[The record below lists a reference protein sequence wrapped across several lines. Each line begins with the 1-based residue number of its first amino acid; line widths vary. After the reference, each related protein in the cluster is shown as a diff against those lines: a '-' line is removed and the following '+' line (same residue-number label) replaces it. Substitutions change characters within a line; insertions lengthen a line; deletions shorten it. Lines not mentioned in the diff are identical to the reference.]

1 MSNQYDN
8 PQETHSIKKHIP
20 LLLIL
25 MVGLFLAILNQTLLN
40 VAIPHINT
48 EFGVSANTS
57 QWLLTGYMLVNG
69 ALIPLSPFLIERFA
83 VRRLFLFAMFCFTLG
98 SLICGVAAGFP
109 VMLTGRLIQAVGGGV
124 LAPLVMT
131 IILFIFPPEIRG
143 KGMGIFG
150 LAMMFAPAVGPT
162 LSGWVV
168 QNYDWHL
175 LFTGMVPLGFI
186 VLVFAFIRLKDIQ
199 APKKVTVDMLSV
211 ITSLAGVSLLLYGF
225 SEAGNDGWDDSIVL
239 STMIAGVILLVIF
252 SVRQLRLEKP
262 LLDLRIF
269 NFGIFTLSSII
280 NVVLTISLFS
290 GMFLLPI
297 YLQTI
302 RGFSPLD
309 SGLLLLPGALIMLV
323 MSPISGTLF
332 DKLGPRPLAIF
343 GMAITTVTTY
353 LFTKLSMD
361 TPYSYIVMIYMLR
374 MFGMSFLM
382 MPIMTA
388 GLNQLPKQ
396 LSSHGTSMANTLRQ
410 ISGSI
415 GISLIT
421 TIFSNRTTFH
431 LSEMEGSM
439 NTSDPFFMS
448 TFHDFVQK
456 IAMTMHIPLPQ
467 AQQTAIQTL
476 FGKASQQSA
485 IFGINDAFIW
495 STIIS
500 AIGLVLSLFLRD
512 VRKDKVQEEAVPP
525 PQNEEVLLLPAPKN
539 VS

>member
-1 MSNQYDN
+1 MSSEFQQ
-8 PQETHSIKKHIP
+8 PQDSHNIKRFIP
-20 LLLIL
+20 LLAIL

-40 VAIPHINT
+40 VAIPHLIT
-48 EFGVSANTS
+48 EFGVSANTA

-98 SLICGVAAGFP
+98 SLICGISTGFP
-109 VMLTGRLIQAVGGGV
+109 IMLVGRLIQAVGGGV

-131 IILFIFPPEIRG
+131 IIIFIFPPEIRG

-162 LSGWVV
+162 LSGFVV

-175 LFTGMVPLGFI
+175 LFTGMVPLGFV
-186 VLVFAFIRLKDIQ
+186 VLILAFFSLKDIQ
-199 APKKVTVDMLSV
+199 PPKKVTVDGPSV
-211 ITSLAGVSLLLYGF
+211 FTSLAGMSLLLYGF
-225 SEAGNDGWDDSIVL
+225 SEAGNDGWDDAVVL
-239 STMIAGVILLVIF
+239 STMIAGAVLLMIF
-252 SVRQLRLEKP
+252 TIRQLRIEKP
-262 LLDLRIF
+262 LLDMRIF
-269 NFGIFTLSSII
+269 NYGIFSLASVI

-302 RGFSPLD
+302 RGYSPLD

-323 MSPISGTLF
+323 MSPVSGTLF

-353 LFTKLSMD
+353 FFTRLTMD
-361 TPYSYIVMIYMLR
+361 TPYTFIVILYMFR

-388 GLNQLPKQ
+388 GLNQLPKH
-396 LSSHGTSMANTLRQ
+396 LSSHGTSMSNTLRQ
-410 ISGSI
+410 VSGSI

-421 TIFSNRTTFH
+421 TIFTNRTTFH
-431 LSEMEGSM
+431 MNEMEGSM
-439 NTSDPFFMS
+439 NTADPFFMAS
-448 TFHDFVQK
+448 FHEFVQK
-456 IAMTMHIPLPQ
+456 VAVTLHLPVSQ
-467 AQQTAIQTL
+467 AQQQAVTIL
-476 FGKASQQSA
+476 FGKASQQSS
-485 IFGINDAFIW
+485 INGINDAFIIA
-495 STIIS
+495 TVIS

-512 VRKDKVQEEAVPP
+512 VRKDKVREAAAPVP
-525 PQNEEVLLLPAPKN
+525 QKDEILLLPAPKN

>member
-1 MSNQYDN
+1 MTDELQQ
-8 PQETHSIKKHIP
+8 PQDAHGIKRYIP
-20 LLLIL
+20 LLVIL

-40 VAIPHINT
+40 VAIPHLIT
-48 EFGVSANTS
+48 EFGVSANTA

-98 SLICGVAAGFP
+98 SLICGIATGFP
-109 VMLTGRLIQAVGGGV
+109 VMLIGRLIQAVGGGV

-143 KGMGIFG
+143 RGMGIFG

-175 LFTGMVPLGFI
+175 LFTGMVPLGAI
-186 VLVFAFIRLKDIQ
+186 VLIFAFFSLKDIQ
-199 APKKVTVDMLSV
+199 PAKKVKVDAPSV
-211 ITSLAGVSLLLYGF
+211 VTSLAGMALLLYGF
-225 SEAGNDGWDDSIVL
+225 SEAGNDGWDDAVVL
-239 STMIAGVILLVIF
+239 STMIAGAVLLAIFVI
-252 SVRQLRLEKP
+252 RQLRIEKP
-262 LLDLRIF
+262 LLDMRIF
-269 NFGIFTLSSII
+269 KYSIFSLSSVI

-302 RGFSPLD
+302 RGYSPLD

-323 MSPISGTLF
+323 MSPVSGTLF
-332 DKLGPRPLAIF
+332 DKVGPRPLAIF
-343 GMAITTVTTY
+343 GMAITTATTY
-353 LFTKLSMD
+353 YFTKLTMD
-361 TPYSYIVMIYMLR
+361 TTYTFIVVLYMFR

-388 GLNQLPKQ
+388 GLNQLPKH
-396 LSSHGTSMANTLRQ
+396 LSSHGTSMSNTLRQ
-410 ISGSI
+410 VSGSI

-421 TIFSNRTTFH
+421 TIFTNRTTFH
-431 LSEMEGSM
+431 VNEMEGAM
-439 NTSDPFFMS
+439 NTADPFFMAS
-448 TFHDFVQK
+448 FHEFVQK
-456 IAMTMHIPLPQ
+456 VATTLHLPVSQ
-467 AQQTAIQTL
+467 AQSQAVQIL
-476 FGKASQQSA
+476 AGKASQQSSIA
-485 IFGINDAFIW
+485 GINDAFIW
-495 STIIS
+495 ATVIS

-512 VRKDKVQEEAVPP
+512 VRKDKANVSAPEQKK
-525 PQNEEVLLLPAPKN
+525 EEVLLLPAPKN

>member
-1 MSNQYDN
+1 MSSEFQQ
-8 PQETHSIKKHIP
+8 PQDSHNIKRFIP
-20 LLLIL
+20 LLAIL

-40 VAIPHINT
+40 VAIPHLIT
-48 EFGVSANTS
+48 EFGVSANTA

-98 SLICGVAAGFP
+98 SLICGISTGFP
-109 VMLTGRLIQAVGGGV
+109 IMLVGRLIQAVGGGV

-131 IILFIFPPEIRG
+131 IIIFIFPPEIRG

-162 LSGWVV
+162 LSGFVV

-175 LFTGMVPLGFI
+175 LFTGMVPLGFV
-186 VLVFAFIRLKDIQ
+186 VLILAFFSLKDIQ
-199 APKKVTVDMLSV
+199 PPKKVTVDGPSV
-211 ITSLAGVSLLLYGF
+211 FTSLAGMSLLLYGF
-225 SEAGNDGWDDSIVL
+225 SEAGNDGWDDAVVL
-239 STMIAGVILLVIF
+239 STMIAGAVLLMIF
-252 SVRQLRLEKP
+252 TIRQLRIEKP
-262 LLDLRIF
+262 LLDMRIF
-269 NFGIFTLSSII
+269 NYGIFSLASVI

-302 RGFSPLD
+302 RGYSPLD

-323 MSPISGTLF
+323 MSPVSGTLF

-353 LFTKLSMD
+353 FFTRLTMD
-361 TPYSYIVMIYMLR
+361 TPYTFIVILYMFR

-388 GLNQLPKQ
+388 GLNQLPKH
-396 LSSHGTSMANTLRQ
+396 LSSHGTSMSNTLRQ
-410 ISGSI
+410 VSGSI

-421 TIFSNRTTFH
+421 TIFTNRTTFH
-431 LSEMEGSM
+431 MNEMEGSM
-439 NTSDPFFMS
+439 NTADPFFMAS
-448 TFHDFVQK
+448 FHEFVQK
-456 IAMTMHIPLPQ
+456 VAVTLHLPVSQ
-467 AQQTAIQTL
+467 AQHQAVTIL
-476 FGKASQQSA
+476 FGKASQQSS
-485 IFGINDAFIW
+485 INGINDAFIIA
-495 STIIS
+495 TVIS

-512 VRKDKVQEEAVPP
+512 VRKDKVREAAAPVP
-525 PQNEEVLLLPAPKN
+525 QKDEILLLPAPKN